1 MAYSDFNTLEK
12 ARKALGIVV
21 SDQPRLVANVPPIAP
36 SEMLRATL
44 EENLTL
50 ASAISTEKARS
61 ELLIAPILLEV
72 RRIHHHR
79 IGFFSGIDFTVD
91 PSRELNGACDF
102 ILTAS
107 SEQSIL
113 TAPVMTIVEAK
124 NENLKSGLGQCVA
137 QMVAAQCYNEREG
150 TPQSAIY
157 GAVATGTNWK
167 FLILKDTTV
176 QVDLS
181 EYYITQIDQ
190 ILGILASSLTPQ
202 PAISVAS

>member
-1 MAYSDFNTLEK
+1 MKFASYNKLSFYVRRFLAELRYGTNPATHIIGNGQSWTKIWDISF
-12 ARKALGIVV
+12 
-21 SDQPRLVANVPPIAP
+21 RLTAC
-36 SEMLRATL
+36 
-44 EENLTL
+44 
-50 ASAISTEKARS
+50 
-61 ELLIAPILLEV
+61 
-72 RRIHHHR
+72 RIHHHR

-91 PSRELNGACDF
+91 PSRGLNGACDF

-124 NENLKSGLGQCVA
+124 NENLKSGLSQCVA

-190 ILGILASSLTPQ
+190 ILGILASPLTPQ